1 MTRFGIRRSS
11 SRSAPRAGFTLLEVL
26 LSLAIIALI
35 ATVLIGGSASLLSE
49 QPISVEEVFWKS
61 VQEGRKA
68 ALKSEHEIRLK
79 FDAQKK
85 QFVLVDGLA
94 PAVLAADGVTK
105 EEAPLK
111 VFPAPPA
118 TASDL
123 TVDFLSATKG
133 GNTILVGGVLLE
145 SQPIPFVTFYAD
157 GTCTPFRVQI
167 ARSSGAHALSIDPWT
182 CAPVLGAKESP

>member
-1 MTRFGIRRSS
+1 MRSGICRSSRRRRS
-11 SRSAPRAGFTLLEVL
+11 RAGFTLLEVL

-35 ATVLIGGSASLLSE
+35 ATVLIGGSASLLNS
-49 QPISVEEVFWKS
+49 QPLSVEEVFWKS
-61 VQEGRKA
+61 VQEGRKT

-79 FDAQKK
+79 FDTQKK

-105 EEAPLK
+105 EEVPLK
-111 VFPAPPA
+111 QFPAPPA
-118 TASDL
+118 SASDL
-123 TVDFLSATKG
+123 AVDFLAATKG

-167 ARSSGAHALSIDPWT
+167 ARSSGAQSLSIDPWT
-182 CAPVLGAKESP
+182 CAPVLTTKESP